1 MRRVGCRLAAVSAKL
16 ILAASA
22 PAPDPG
28 GSGGQSP
35 PQRIVSLSPSATET
49 LWALGAGNQVVAVD
63 GQSNYPSEVPT
74 PVRDEVRP
82 WT

>member
-1 MRRVGCRLAAVSAKL
+1 ML
-16 ILAASA
+16 ILAACA

-28 GSGGQSP
+28 GSARGQSP
-35 PQRIVSLSPSATET
+35 PQRIVSLSPSSTET

-74 PVRDEVRP
+74 PARDEVRP